1 MILLHRRVD
10 WRVERTLWTVLEI
23 FEVSQR
29 LLFFFFSFF
38 YPVECC
44 EFEVFL
50 SLLWKIARVRGI
62 SFFLLR
68 QSILIFIETG
78 SEKMKAEEEQENRM
92 NNKKKKRLQVKRK
105 SLIVFEIL
113 SVVME
118 YEKFNCI
125 MIYRSPSNY
134 RVINW
139 DVWNFCHKMTMAW
152 LARGGYDD
160 TRFCGCFSGIRATWL
175 IARRIID
182 RGIAGVYAN
191 TLNVFEFLFL
201 LCRACIHEF
210 SRVWRASV
218 VVRFSFFVFRIRDG
232 IRKNN

>member
-1 MILLHRRVD
+1 MCGAYH
-10 WRVERTLWTVLEI
+10 
-23 FEVSQR
+23 
-29 LLFFFFSFF
+29 FFFFDR
-38 YPVECC
+38 
-44 EFEVFL
+44 VF
-50 SLLWKIARVRGI
+50 SYLLKQGARRWKRKR
-62 SFFLLR
+62 SKK
-68 QSILIFIETG
+68 IEWII
-78 SEKMKAEEEQENRM
+78 
-92 NNKKKKRLQVKRK
+92 KKKRLQVKRK